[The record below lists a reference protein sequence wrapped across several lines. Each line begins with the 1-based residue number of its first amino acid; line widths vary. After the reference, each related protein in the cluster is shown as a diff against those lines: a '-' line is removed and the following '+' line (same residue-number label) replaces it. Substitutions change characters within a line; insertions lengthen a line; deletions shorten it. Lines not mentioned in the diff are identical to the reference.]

1 MLSVPVDKKEG
12 SVIEEYSL
20 VFDSP
25 SDKIACENTIL
36 MLQRTHLKT
45 QETVSPASTS
55 SILLDDSLEQALNPH
70 FSPFALPDD
79 ALAMQ
84 RLDVYR
90 ELLCSEQTY
99 IKDLTILQEA
109 YEVPLYRDLTK
120 KNCYLNKLELDS
132 IFGNYHEILKIH
144 TDFFNS
150 IKTHISEARLSQL
163 ISQEFLKT
171 SNQFY
176 LYNDYCN
183 SYYDA
188 LRLL

>member
-1 MLSVPVDKKEG
+1 MSGVPN
-12 SVIEEYSL
+12 
-20 VFDSP
+20 F
-25 SDKIACENTIL
+25 
-36 MLQRTHLKT
+36 
-45 QETVSPASTS
+45 
-55 SILLDDSLEQALNPH
+55 
-70 FSPFALPDD
+70 
-79 ALAMQ
+79 

-120 KNCYLNKLELDS
+120 KNCYLNKQ
-132 IFGNYHEILKIH
+132 IH

-188 LRLL
+188 LRLLQRLLAERPGLDRRLELLQKDPRSKGHDIFSYLIKPIQVGARGGREA

>member
-1 MLSVPVDKKEG
+1 MSGVPN
-12 SVIEEYSL
+12 
-20 VFDSP
+20 F
-25 SDKIACENTIL
+25 
-36 MLQRTHLKT
+36 
-45 QETVSPASTS
+45 
-55 SILLDDSLEQALNPH
+55 
-70 FSPFALPDD
+70 
-79 ALAMQ
+79 

-132 IFGNYHEILKIH
+132 IFGNYHEILKVGFLRSSYEQIH

-150 IKTHISEARLSQL
+150 IKTHMSEARLSQL

-188 LRLL
+188 LRLLQRLLADRPGLDRRLELLQKDPRSKGHDIFSYLIKPIQVRARGGREA